1 MTTDS
6 ESVSTLE
13 NKLHLAEAAVMV
25 YETKGSMPGLFE
37 ISKAAGVPASQIYAH
52 FPNVPAIYHFWYES
66 LPQRYAAMIAE
77 LEGYDDLILSEKLTN
92 MMLTITDMMEEHM
105 VFVKA
110 TFDPMV
116 FKNQSWHPFV
126 KANEALIKEMI
137 SEHDGISR
145 TAQIVLW
152 DDVYAFLSREFL
164 HVIKF
169 WMRDTSEGREKTM
182 ALMDNFNGLV
192 AEIMTNR
199 IIDRGTDL
207 ARFFWNEGLIKIPF
221 FKP

>member
-1 MTTDS
+1 MSSNTVS
-6 ESVSTLE
+6 EQ
-13 NKLHLAEAAVMV
+13 KLILADAAVIL
-25 YETKGSMPGLFE
+25 YEEQGGMPGLFD
-37 ISKAAGVPASQIYAH
+37 IARAAGVPASEIYSH

-66 LPQRYAAMIAE
+66 LPLRYEAMIAE
-77 LEGYDDLILSEKLTN
+77 LEGYDELILSEKLTN

-105 VFVKA
+105 FFVEA
-110 TFDPMV
+110 TFNTMV

-126 KANEALIKEMI
+126 KANEALIKELI
-137 SEHDGISR
+137 NTHEGISR

-152 DDVYAFLSREFL
+152 DDVYAFLSKEFL

-169 WMRDTSEGREKTM
+169 WMRDTSDGREKTM
-182 ALMDNFNGLV
+182 ALMDNFNGLL

-207 ARFFWNEGLIKIPF
+207 VRFFWNEGLIKIPF